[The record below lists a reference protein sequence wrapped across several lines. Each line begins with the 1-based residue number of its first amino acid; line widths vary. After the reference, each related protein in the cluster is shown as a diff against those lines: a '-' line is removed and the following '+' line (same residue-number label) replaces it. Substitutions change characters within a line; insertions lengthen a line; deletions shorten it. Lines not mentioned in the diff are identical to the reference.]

1 MKIKG
6 EFKKF
11 KLRMKARQ
19 SLYDAIKLACEKGQS
34 FCYYEGVK
42 YKLKP
47 WPENDEVEHLDQELC
62 LVKSGRYILMST
74 FQTKDGYHF
83 LVNKKDPSGKPVTH
97 RVYDLDKLLCFA
109 FECK

>member
-1 MKIKG
+1 MKKKG

-19 SLYDAIKLACEKGQS
+19 DLYDSLKLAREEGES

-42 YKLKP
+42 YKLNP
-47 WPENDEVEHLDQELC
+47 WPENGEVEHLNQELC

-83 LVNKKDPSGKPVTH
+83 TVDKENITH
-97 RVYDLDKLLCFA
+97 RVYDLTKLLCFA
-109 FECK
+109 FECE